1 MILKKKPLHITSRIL
16 GTLLLGVYLLV
27 ALVNTS
33 LVQSYLGA
41 AAGIYFSKEWGGK
54 VRIGAIGISPFSHV
68 ILNDIEL
75 ISPTQDTLFDGERIT
90 CRFDHFPF
98 HKAGLNFDRV
108 LVRNARYHFESIKYP
123 SGKIGTN
130 LDYIIKYF
138 APEVPPPHDS
148 VVHFVVKVGE
158 VRIRNVDY
166 IMDLPEVPDLPVYE
180 HGVVIPHMRFYGTT
194 GCIRKV
200 RVDND
205 SITARIVSLST
216 TQASGQKVL
225 DISADVAVSPHVIRA
240 TNLDLQTADSRVFL
254 DAQLT
259 YHGWESMADYCN
271 NVQHTVV
278 IKEGTEVNLRD
289 AAFWAPVLWGVD
301 CKVTVKGR
309 AYGPISNLHAD
320 NLSVNFGTN
329 SRFHV
334 NGQITGLPY
343 IDQTTIDA
351 VVSDF
356 HTNYEDLASVKLPD
370 SMEFALPALAR
381 QMSIIDL
388 NASLCGGFTQ
398 CEASFDINSLIGDLE
413 GRAMVSYD
421 SLLGDYAYV
430 GQLDSRNL
438 GLRSLIPNEWVSRTG
453 LHCTFQGVGF
463 DPQTMEASL
472 EGRLYNTNFRG
483 RDLARTTLS
492 ADISEHEINADIQLN
507 DTLIHLDFSATAD
520 LQNHDYSAD
529 VNLRNAQLTSLHLLH
544 SDTSVALSTHL
555 KANLHG
561 HTLDDLVGTIQMR
574 NTDCRLGSRDMYL
587 DHLSLNAQEVNGRK
601 DLSLNCDLAHLSIQG
616 YFQYDHLPLLVR
628 DFCSRYMP
636 TYYNPYRS
644 ADSVDL
650 MPLYAD
656 NFDIDLL
663 WNDDD
668 ETIAQLVPGLMVSS
682 GSSFHGSYNYGESLK
697 MVLRADSIQFGG
709 VAVHDLGV
717 NAGTVSES
725 YRLRAKAAG
734 LSLAGGEILSNIHL
748 DAGLGSIIST
758 LALRW
763 DDNANTV
770 NNEGDL
776 EFFLT
781 SSADDNKLM
790 ITKPTFYAVG
800 QRWTLICPDGIMFNR
815 DRLRVDNLKV
825 YGLGQSA
832 SLKALIEGDKDDCVK
847 LAFSDF
853 VIDNICKAFVPGDA
867 LNVQGALDGLCSI
880 NGLHDTPHFEANL
893 TIDGCVING
902 QPAGRVDIN
911 SQYMPGEKKIYV
923 DLVAQHVEDNH
934 NHFPLEVHGDVDLA
948 KSEPKFDFSV
958 KLDQVEL
965 TTLRPVV
972 AGFSSNIG
980 GLVSGEVHVNG
991 TLGDPMI
998 HGRLSV
1004 MDGLLSLSSTG
1015 VTYYFD
1021 DSFAIDNNT
1030 VSLTDFT
1037 VHDKLGNI
1045 VLVNGDLII
1054 STTDIVNLDLD
1065 VETQRILVL
1074 DKEANEGAD
1083 FYGRL
1088 LAQVKGTVEG
1098 PVNDLGINA
1107 VATTINGS
1115 EIFVPIDNSKQ
1126 VQDNEFVTFI
1136 SPDRSLA
1143 TTTRRTNVG
1152 STQPASN
1159 IDLRLNLH
1167 VTPGLK
1173 LHLPMDFDQLEAN
1186 VSAVGRGDIQVVLR
1200 GNQPLDIL
1208 GDYEF
1213 TSGSFSLSLMDLITR
1228 NFAIE
1233 EGSTLNFPGNVNDAR
1248 FNINAVYNLRANL
1261 ATLMGNYASTTND
1274 SYVQVQD
1281 VIRVSGT
1288 LQEPTV
1294 KFDIR
1299 LPNCEQSVSDQVFS
1313 YIDRNNELEMLNQS
1327 VSLLVMSQ
1335 FTPAGAA
1342 TSGEGINSI
1351 SLITNTAGNIISNMV
1366 KVVDVDFNYQAS
1378 NSNLNPMGQFDVGI
1392 SKSWNKFYFEST
1404 FGYGNVNSLDIDQ
1417 SNTLVGDVEVGYKF
1431 TPYFNFYGFHRTNTS
1446 YYTRTELP
1454 YKQGLGVELSKDF
1467 DSFGELFSS
1476 WFKKSGKKTTIDN

>member
-1 MILKKKPLHITSRIL
+1 MTLKKKTIQIIRRIL
-16 GTLLLGVYLLV
+16 WTLFLGLYMLV

-41 AAGIYFSKEWGGK
+41 AAGSYFSKEWGGK

-75 ISPTQDTLFDGERIT
+75 ISPSNDTLFDGERIT
-90 CRFDHFPF
+90 CRFNRFPF
-98 HKAGLNFDRV
+98 HKSGLNFDRV

-123 SGKIGTN
+123 SGKMGTN
-130 LDYIIKYF
+130 LDYIIRYF

-148 VVHFVVKVGE
+148 VAHFVVKVGE

-166 IMDLPEVPDLPVYE
+166 IMDLPEVPNLPVYE

-259 YHGWESMADYCN
+259 YHGWESMVDYCN

-289 AAFWAPVLWGVD
+289 AAYWAPVLWGVD
-301 CKVTVKGR
+301 CKLSVMGR
-309 AYGPISNLHAD
+309 AWGPISNLHAE
-320 NLSVNFGTN
+320 NLAVRFGHN
-329 SRFHV
+329 SSMQV
-334 NGQITGLPY
+334 NGQIAGLPF
-343 IDQTTIDA
+343 IENTTIDA
-351 VVSDF
+351 AVTGL
-356 HTNYEDLASVKLPD
+356 HTNYDDLADVRLPD
-370 SMEFALPALAR
+370 SMGLVLPALLR
-381 QMSIIDL
+381 QMSIIDI
-388 NASLCGGFTQ
+388 NASLHGGFSQ
-398 CEASFDINSLIGDLE
+398 CEASFDINSLVGDLE
-413 GRAMVSYD
+413 GQAQISYD

-430 GQLDSRNL
+430 GQLDSRTL

-453 LHCTFQGVGF
+453 LHCTFQGMGF
-463 DPQTMEASL
+463 DPKTMEATL
-472 EGRLYNTNFRG
+472 EARLYNTNFRG
-483 RDLARTTLS
+483 HDLARTTLS
-492 ADISEHEINADIQLN
+492 ADIAEQEVNADIQLN
-507 DTLIHLDFSATAD
+507 DTLIHLNLSATAD
-520 LQNHDYSAD
+520 LASHNYVAD
-529 VNLRNAQLTSLHLLH
+529 ISLRNAQLSRLHLLQT
-544 SDTSVALSTHL
+544 DTAVTVTTHL
-555 KANLHG
+555 LADMQG
-561 HTLDDLVGTIQMR
+561 QTLDDLTGTLQLR
-574 NTDCRLGSRDMYL
+574 STDCQLGSRRMFL
-587 DHLSLNAQEVNGRK
+587 DRLLLDVQEDNGRK
-601 DLSLNCDLAHLSIQG
+601 DLSVGCDLAQLNLRG
-616 YFQYDHLPLLVR
+616 YFQYEHLPLLVR

-636 TYYNPYRS
+636 TYYNPYRTS
-644 ADSVDL
+644 DSVDL
-650 MPLYAD
+650 APLYAD
-656 NFDIDLL
+656 NFDLDVM
-663 WNDDD
+663 WDDAD
-668 ETIAQLVPGLMVSS
+668 EIIAQLVPGLMISS
-682 GSSFHGSYNYGESLK
+682 GTSFHGSYNYAETLK
-697 MVLRADSIQFGG
+697 MVFRCDSLQWGNMTL
-709 VAVHDLGV
+709 HDVGF
-717 NAGTVSES
+717 NAGTLGEN

-734 LSLAGGEILSNIHL
+734 LALVGGDILSNIHL
-748 DAGLGSIIST
+748 EAGLGSIIST

-763 DDNANTV
+763 DDDASTV

-776 EFFLT
+776 ELFLT
-781 SSADDNKLM
+781 SSGQDNKLM

-800 QRWTLICPDGIMFNR
+800 QQWTLVCPDGILFNR
-815 DRLRVDNLKV
+815 DRLKVDNLKV

-832 SLKALIEGDKDDCVK
+832 SIKALVEGGADDFVK

-853 VIDNICKAFVPGDA
+853 VIDNICQAFVPGNV
-867 LNVQGALDGLCSI
+867 LNVQGALDGLISV
-880 NGLHDTPHFEANL
+880 NGLHDTPHFDANL
-893 TIDGCVING
+893 VVDGCVIND
-902 QPAGRVDIN
+902 QPAGRVEVN
-911 SQYMPGEKKIYV
+911 SQYKPSEKKLYA
-923 DLVAQHVEDNH
+923 DLVARHETDGH
-934 NHFPLEVHGDVDLA
+934 NHYPLEVHGNLA
-948 KSEPKFDFSV
+948 LTQAEPELNFSV

-980 GLVSGEVHVNG
+980 GLVSGDIRVSGGVNN
-991 TLGDPMI
+991 PMI

-1004 MDGLLSLSSTG
+1004 ADGLLALSSTG

-1021 DSFAIDNNT
+1021 DSFAIDNNRLT
-1030 VSLTDFT
+1030 LTDFSI
-1037 VHDKLGNI
+1037 HDKLGNI
-1045 VLVNGDLII
+1045 VLANGDLII
-1054 STTDIVNLDLD
+1054 STTDIVNLNLD

-1074 DKEANEGAD
+1074 DKELNEATD
-1083 FYGRL
+1083 FYGLL
-1088 LAQVKGTVEG
+1088 LAQAKGTVAG
-1098 PVNDLGINA
+1098 PVNDLKINA
-1107 VATTINGS
+1107 TASTLSGS

-1126 VQDNEFVTFI
+1126 VQENEFITFVT
-1136 SPDRSLA
+1136 PDR
-1143 TTTRRTNVG
+1143 TRRPSSQRSASGNSQSSG
-1152 STQPASN
+1152 S

-1173 LHLPMDFDQLEAN
+1173 LHLPMDFDQLQAN
-1186 VSAVGRGDIQVVLR
+1186 VNAVGRGDIQVVLR
-1200 GNQPLDIL
+1200 GAQPLDIL

-1261 ATLMGNYASTTND
+1261 ATLMGTYASTTND

-1281 VIRVSGT
+1281 VIQISGT
-1288 LQEPTV
+1288 LLEPAV

-1335 FTPAGAA
+1335 FTPVGSASGADN
-1342 TSGEGINSI
+1342 INSV

-1454 YKQGLGVELSKDF
+1454 YKQGVGVELSKDF
-1467 DSFGELFSS
+1467 DSFRDLFSS
-1476 WFKKSGKKTTIDN
+1476 WFKKSNKQTTTDN